1 MAKIQPKL
9 VLEDGTEFSGQSFG
23 ADVSAAGEVVFNTG
37 MVGYPESLTDPS
49 YYGQILVFT
58 YPLIG
63 NYGVPKNHFAV
74 EDGFFESHRVQVFG
88 LIVSEYSV
96 KYSHW
101 QAEQSL
107 SDWLKAANVP
117 ALSGIDTRHLTQIL
131 RDKGSMLGK
140 IIIDRDIDFYDP
152 NYENVVQK
160 VSTAEVTTIG
170 KGKKRVALLDCGCK
184 LSIIRHLL
192 RRGVEVLRLP
202 WDTDISRH
210 DFDGLL
216 ISNGPGNPK
225 ECRQPVESAQFA
237 LANNIPTF
245 GICLGNQMLAL
256 AVGADTYKLKY
267 GHHGQNQPVCEVG
280 TNNGIITS
288 QNHGYAVND
297 ETLPDDWSPWFR
309 NLNDKTNEGIIHESG
324 RFLSVQFHPEASSGP
339 EDADFIFDKFIE
351 ML

>member
-1 MAKIQPKL
+1 MSKIQPKL
-9 VLEDGTEFSGQSFG
+9 VLENGTEFSGQSFG

-63 NYGVPKNHFAV
+63 NYGVPKNNFAV
-74 EDGFFESHRVQVFG
+74 EDGFFESHRVQVSG

-101 QAEQSL
+101 QAERSI

-117 ALSGIDTRHLTQIL
+117 ALTGIDTRHLTQIL

-140 IIIDRDIDFYDP
+140 IIMDRDIDFYDP
-152 NYENVVQK
+152 NHENVVQK
-160 VSTAEVTTIG
+160 VSPAEVTTMG

-202 WDTDISRH
+202 WDADISRH

-225 ECRQPVESAQFA
+225 ECRQPVASAKYA

-245 GICLGNQMLAL
+245 GICLGNQILAL
-256 AVGADTYKLKY
+256 AIGADTYKLKY

-280 TNNGIITS
+280 TNNGMITS